1 MCVCAR
7 RQPSPIAAPPD
18 SPWSPVRVSPCP
30 AVSAPGLPPNIVHTV
45 LAAALA
51 IPLAAAPAC
60 RIAFA
65 IRPPRASCSSDR
77 PLFCPR
83 PPACASCSF
92 PPPLA
97 PVPVPNPSTAPVVPS
112 RCLFRL
118 CCPSLAALASAC
130 ALRISYSSSLSSS
143 SVAPPPVAP
152 PPPPPLCSPLAS
164 PSSSLPASSSLPSA
178 SGAVHGFTTADGAA
192 LPWSTTSPGPSL
204 RSCAR
209 IVCCL

>member
-7 RQPSPIAAPPD
+7 RQPSPTAASPG
-18 SPWSPVRVSPCP
+18 SPWSPVRVPLCSAASSTCP
-30 AVSAPGLPPNIVHTV
+30 PPNIVHTA

-51 IPLAAAPAC
+51 IPPAAVPAC
-60 RIAFA
+60 LIAFA
-65 IRPPRASCSSDR
+65 THAPRVSCSSDR

-83 PPACASCSF
+83 PPSCASCSF

-97 PVPVPNPSTAPVVPS
+97 PVPAPNPSVSPAVPS

-118 CCPSLAALASAC
+118 RCPSLSALASAC

-164 PSSSLPASSSLPSA
+164 PSSSPPASSSLPSA
-178 SGAVHGFTTADGAA
+178 S
-192 LPWSTTSPGPSL
+192 LPGK
-204 RSCAR
+204 
-209 IVCCL
+209 